1 MCSSDLQEIV
11 DKIIK
16 PVNANAV
23 VVGSTF
29 VMPGQSNYST
39 ISNQNGYNKYS
50 NGTQE
55 DRTAQAL
62 RIVQKIYPK
71 ASATNPVV
79 PVRLM
84 QPSPNARR
92 AAEAALFVPA
102 LAKAGFKV
110 DSVPTTGWSGKRAN
124 VEWDEIGRAHV

>member
-1 MCSSDLQEIV
+1 MKGVTVLGGTNACYEHIDLRTAAASGTKDVYKGVFADTSANGRLLRQAFLLAFPRQEIV

-71 ASATNPVV
+71 ASAT
-79 PVRLM
+79 
-84 QPSPNARR
+84 
-92 AAEAALFVPA
+92 
-102 LAKAGFKV
+102 K
-110 DSVPTTGWSGKRAN
+110 
-124 VEWDEIGRAHV
+124 IGRAHV